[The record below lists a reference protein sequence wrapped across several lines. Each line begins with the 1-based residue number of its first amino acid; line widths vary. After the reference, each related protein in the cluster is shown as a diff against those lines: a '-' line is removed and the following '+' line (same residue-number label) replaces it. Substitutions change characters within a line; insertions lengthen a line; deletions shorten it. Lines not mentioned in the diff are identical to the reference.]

1 MDREIKLQVSESF
14 FQQLSER
21 AMRQGASLDAF
32 CLSLLSVE
40 EDLLD
45 PKLYRTLSKEDM
57 KIEKA
62 KIMRSKLPTQDINK
76 RLRNLSQANLDFI
89 RK

>member
-32 CLSLLSVE
+32 CLSLLSGE